1 MVWMQLYIYV
11 INLVS
16 NVNVNIKFND
26 LGQDIGIF
34 QIPLLI

>member
-11 INLVS
+11 VNLVS
-16 NVNVNIKFND
+16 NVNVDIKFSD